1 MSSFHRELYCEQS
14 LIKTFQSRHTDSLQP
29 PTLSPNDPR
38 FTTSYPQMA
47 NDPGVSVTLSMHRQ
61 SVNHIIQVWPLY
73 IESQQVILAATQFV
87 ISMNRFVKDP
97 EANTVP
103 SQEMQDLHSRIDSVV
118 TLTNDRAHPE
128 LGQNTDSEATAARA
142 LRCMSIVKL
151 NR

>member
-1 MSSFHRELYCEQS
+1 
-14 LIKTFQSRHTDSLQP
+14 
-29 PTLSPNDPR
+29 
-38 FTTSYPQMA
+38 MA
-47 NDPGVSVTLSMHRQ
+47 NDPGVSETVSLHRQ
-61 SVNHIIQVWPLY
+61 SVNNTTQVWPLY

-118 TLTNDRAHPE
+118 TLTNDGTHPE
-128 LGQNTDSEATAARA
+128 LGQTTDPEATAARA

>member
-1 MSSFHRELYCEQS
+1 VALPRCIQQS
-14 LIKTFQSRHTDSLQP
+14 GIDT
-29 PTLSPNDPR
+29 
-38 FTTSYPQMA
+38 
-47 NDPGVSVTLSMHRQ
+47 
-61 SVNHIIQVWPLY
+61 IQVWPLY

-118 TLTNDRAHPE
+118 TLTNEGAHPD
-128 LGQNTDSEATAARA
+128 LSQATDPETTAARA
-142 LRCMSIVKL
+142 LRCMSTVKL